1 MTVIFVTYATMVT
14 GKGHRGP
21 LNIYRSR
28 EGTFLKSNFNDI
40 YEQSMTENE
49 TLMLCCFNIGTPLT
63 ALDRH

>member
-14 GKGHRGP
+14 GKAHRDP
-21 LNIYRSR
+21 LDICRSR

-49 TLMLCCFNIGTPLT
+49 ILMLCCFNISPPPT
-63 ALDRH
+63 ALDQH